1 MALILFAVTALF
13 DSVTRTKHSG
23 IVIKTM
29 LNIVYFEQH
38 AVINRNLSTS
48 AELEFIST
56 AEINLACYRRLIML
70 SVSDK
75 AVI

>member
-1 MALILFAVTALF
+1 MVLILVAVTVLF
-13 DSVTRTKHSG
+13 DSVTSTKQSR
-23 IVIKTM
+23 IVIMTM
-29 LNIVYFEQH
+29 LNIVCFEQH

-56 AEINLACYRRLIML
+56 SEINLVYYRRLIL
-70 SVSDK
+70 LPISDK